1 MGSKADRY
9 GVASNRTE
17 RALVRRH
24 VLLLTCVAVLCGWAN
39 STRAADIKL
48 SRRQFR
54 TGEYEACLE
63 STRAALAERKYG
75 IDWSILMVKSLLAL
89 GRYEDAAKE
98 IDNVVPNYAFR
109 ALKLAH
115 TVYTQTGQK
124 ERAAEMLQSI
134 YRIASIR
141 RIESME
147 SLDLVVVGEALL
159 HLGGEPRLIL
169 DEFYYRALK
178 DDPNC
183 RNAYL
188 AVGALALAK
197 EDYDLASRNIRARS
211 SALAMLRTPTAAWR
225 RPSITVI
232 VRR

>member
-1 MGSKADRY
+1 MGSKADKYR
-9 GVASNRTE
+9 VASTRIE
-17 RALVRRH
+17 HVSLRRG
-24 VLLLTCVAVLCGWAN
+24 VLLLSCVAVLSGLAS

-54 TGEYEACLE
+54 TGQYEECLE

-89 GRYEDAAKE
+89 GRYEDAAQE

-124 ERAAEMLQSI
+124 EQAAEMLQSI

-147 SLDLVVVGEALL
+147 SLDLVVVGESLL
-159 HLGGEPRLIL
+159 ELGG
-169 DEFYYRALK
+169 D
-178 DDPNC
+178 
-183 RNAYL
+183 
-188 AVGALALAK
+188 
-197 EDYDLASRNIRARS
+197 ASSRFLVP
-211 SALAMLRTPTAAWR
+211 SALDSHISLRDTFSGRNKAA
-225 RPSITVI
+225 I
-232 VRR
+232 